1 MTVKEYNREFL
12 PRIEQAD
19 YIISNLEH
27 IVEHMDKNKV
37 DKKEIWRMLGIY
49 GWSEEV
55 RETLLK
61 ALECYKIY
69 EGLEKLER

>member
-37 DKKEIWRMLGIY
+37 DKKEIWRNDI
-49 GWSEEV
+49 
-55 RETLLK
+55 
-61 ALECYKIY
+61 
-69 EGLEKLER
+69 